1 MIILAVGDSYMAARY
16 FREAFRGLEPDH
28 EVKYFDVDLNRP
40 FDPSSTSDSKLGEY
54 QGSPSEL
61 AEHMAGWLSDTTRAN
76 LVAPQG
82 DALQGALHLARSM
95 ALTLRVGETAA

>member
-1 MIILAVGDSYMAARY
+1 MLAGARHIDAIATRLLSFGIAPIALVG
-16 FREAFRGLEPDH
+16 GL
-28 EVKYFDVDLNRP
+28 
-40 FDPSSTSDSKLGEY
+40 G
-54 QGSPSEL
+54 
-61 AEHMAGWLSDTTRAN
+61 EHMAGWLSDTTRAN